1 MKIATKKLEKVS
13 YNLKRKKHKKY
24 CNTRIKIM
32 AKAKEYVEFRNNKE
46 EVKKTRTH
54 KNLEQFLID

>member
-1 MKIATKKLEKVS
+1 
-13 YNLKRKKHKKY
+13 
-24 CNTRIKIM
+24 M
-32 AKAKEYVEFRNNKE
+32 AKAKEYVEFTNNK